1 MTNGARTKRN
11 APFANAL
18 LLSVFTI
25 GFFFFLLLLL
35 VDFAESTRHGFPSLR
50 SKSDFGHRSIFLLDA
65 VEDNNDIRRRRRS
78 AAEEDEGD
86 DDGFISL
93 ESEKRRVS
101 HILIVCSEF
110 AGLVPNGGIGTFYT
124 SLANVLSSASALD
137 DDGANRKGDLER
149 AFNVTL
155 VYTQGRKVHGKIKS
169 PTLNEEEGEND
180 GSARKNDRENGT
192 EKKRDGKA
200 DDPFT
205 QWQEHYKNRL
215 NVNLVPLPPHRV
227 SGITYHAAT
236 SYAVLDW
243 ILLEQSKTNA
253 PFDVIHFADWQGI
266 GYYSLLHKKSGL
278 GLKNSLLTVMT
289 HGPLLWRGK
298 RTRRRLNR
306 WRI

>member
-1 MTNGARTKRN
+1 MTNGARTKRI
-11 APFANAL
+11 ANAL
-18 LLSVFTI
+18 LVTAFTI
-25 GFFFFLLLLL
+25 GFFFLLLLA
-35 VDFAESTRHGFPSLR
+35 DFAESKRHGFPSLR

-65 VEDNNDIRRRRRS
+65 VEDNNNNNIRRRRS
-78 AAEEDEGD
+78 AAAEEDEGD
-86 DDGFISL
+86 DDGFIPL

-101 HILIVCSEF
+101 QILIVCSEF

-169 PTLNEEEGEND
+169 ATLNEEKEEND

-192 EKKRDGKA
+192 KEKRDGKA

-227 SGITYHAAT
+227 SGIT
-236 SYAVLDW
+236 
-243 ILLEQSKTNA
+243 
-253 PFDVIHFADWQGI
+253 
-266 GYYSLLHKKSGL
+266 
-278 GLKNSLLTVMT
+278 
-289 HGPLLWRGK
+289 
-298 RTRRRLNR
+298 
-306 WRI
+306 